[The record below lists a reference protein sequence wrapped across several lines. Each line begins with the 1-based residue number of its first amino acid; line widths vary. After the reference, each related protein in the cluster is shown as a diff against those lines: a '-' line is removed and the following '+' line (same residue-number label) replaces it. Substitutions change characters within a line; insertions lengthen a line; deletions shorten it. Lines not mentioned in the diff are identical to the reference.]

1 MTECTLKDASYQGN
15 CEFCSQRV
23 DCMLSD
29 ILQKLK
35 NLETVVAEKRT
46 EPAEQNSRF

>member
-1 MTECTLKDASYQGN
+1 MMECTLKDASYQGN
-15 CEFCSQRV
+15 CEFCNQKV

-35 NLETVVAEKRT
+35 NLEAAAAERKAEPVAR
-46 EPAEQNSRF
+46 S